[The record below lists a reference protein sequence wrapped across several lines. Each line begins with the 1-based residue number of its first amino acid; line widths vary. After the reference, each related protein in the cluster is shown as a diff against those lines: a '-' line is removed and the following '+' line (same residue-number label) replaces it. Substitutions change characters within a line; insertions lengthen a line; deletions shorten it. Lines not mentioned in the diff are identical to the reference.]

1 MQESERIPELG
12 NRTWEELEVV
22 PHPEDGALLFRDR
35 LRKRNAKGG
44 FDEVPVRVCV
54 VRPLKIAQ
62 ARVECRKWFT
72 ELGLDEDKDKDTFR
86 ELEQFCILAR
96 AVRDEKSPH
105 AQLYTPEELATSF
118 DEGSCWDILG
128 RIEAIRRMTDP
139 RQSRMSESEV
149 WSKTYSVARAGNLF
163 PLTDIAGHEQP
174 SCIVFM
180 ARQAMSSPMGCAWL
194 RSQGISTPEPSASQ
208 IFNGSF
214 VAAG

>member
-1 MQESERIPELG
+1 MQERIPELG

-22 PHPEDGALLFRDR
+22 PHPSDGTLLFRDQ

-44 FDEVPVRVCV
+44 VDIVPVRVCV

-72 ELGLDEDKDKDTFR
+72 DLGLDEDKDKDTFR
-86 ELEQFCILAR
+86 ELEQFCVLSR
-96 AVRDEKSPH
+96 AVRDDKAPH
-105 AQLYTPEELATSF
+105 PQLYTPEELATQF

-139 RQSRMSESEV
+139 RECGLSESEIWGKV
-149 WSKTYSVARAGNLF
+149 FSVARAGNLL

-174 SCIVFM
+174 SLVVFM
-180 ARQAMSSPMGCAWL
+180 ARQAMSSPTGCAWL
-194 RSQGISTPEPSASQ
+194 QSQGISTPEHLVSTNSE
-208 IFNGSF
+208 GSS